1 MAAGQNCPKS
11 NCWYQKPM
19 TKICNLMGLMCRSIK
34 KLVDWETLGRTCNVQ
49 YVFFGRNW
57 ATWVHSILNVFFFL
71 HSWMGTWTNILYTF
85 TILNIFFRWGYFL
98 RAKIGYQRILFF
110 FAGYLSLFEVTFVIP
125 RRSIPGNLW
134 GIHFFGGGPF
144 SKSNLKLMSRMIQ
157 SMQHDRAKQKCN
169 EHGSQHVTLL
179 ETVIW
184 LLIYPIIESA

>member
-1 MAAGQNCPKS
+1 MQSHGSDVSIDKKTGWLRNPGAHLQRAVCFFWAELS
-11 NCWYQKPM
+11 NMSSFYTQC
-19 TKICNLMGLMCRSIK
+19 
-34 KLVDWETLGRTCNVQ
+34 
-49 YVFFGRNW
+49 
-57 ATWVHSILNVFFFL
+57 VFFFCTL
-71 HSWMGTWTNILYTF
+71 GWMGTWTNILYTF

-125 RRSIPGNLW
+125 RRSIPGSLW
-134 GIHFFGGGPF
+134 GIHFLGGGPF

-179 ETVIW
+179 ETAIW